1 MDQINHQTQKGE
13 KENLSGFKIG
23 QIKKNSDVIFEESN
37 VQNMNSN
44 FQTSNSF
51 HQRSSEIVTEKI

>member
-1 MDQINHQTQKGE
+1 MDQINHQIQKGE
-13 KENLSGFKIG
+13 KENLSGFKID